1 MRFLFLD
8 FDGVLNNWDFNAKN
22 GGWALRQS
30 PEGPVCILDPANV
43 AHLNKIV
50 AATDCTVVYSTA
62 HRKGKYPIF
71 RCWESLRH
79 AGATFE
85 RPRWTT
91 PDNSHEP
98 KASGGSR
105 GSEIADWLKGW
116 LEVPEQHGF
125 RFVVLDDSADAWPVK
140 PFEDNGLFIQTDLR
154 VGLTEEQAE
163 KAIAWL
169 LQAEPNKEDGR
180 RG

>member
-8 FDGVLNNWDFNAKN
+8 FDGVLNNWEHNAKN

-50 AATDCTVVYSTA
+50 AATGCTIVYSTM
-62 HRKGKYPIF
+62 HRKGPYATF

-85 RPRWTT
+85 RPRWST
-91 PDNSHEP
+91 PDLAHENANS
-98 KASGGSR
+98 KLIVGASR
-105 GSEIADWLKGW
+105 GSEIAAWLANW

-125 RFVVLDDSADAWPVK
+125 RFVVLDDLSDAWPAH
-140 PFEDNGLFIQTDLR
+140 PFEGNGLFIQTR
-154 VGLTEEQAE
+154 IEAGLTEAQAE
-163 KAIAWL
+163 QAIAWL
-169 LQAEPNKEDGR
+169 LEAPQ
-180 RG
+180 